1 MRSLLLALAF
11 ALLTSPAFAGKE
23 MCKDVDINVTN
34 ELDSDIKVVDIE
46 YWDYGV
52 GTLRGEFGVKNK
64 TVLEEDTKTWTR
76 NIVEEAMPITPAIP
90 TAHNALSGIDPSPR
104 LRVSA
109 TTFQVATAG
118 AGHSSVMSMRAGSGT
133 SLR

>member
-76 NIVEEAMPITPAIP
+76 NLE
-90 TAHNALSGIDPSPR
+90 NALNDDIKVRVKYKVFQGGKPKGGKKTSPW
-104 LRVSA
+104 SA
-109 TTFQVATAG
+109 TQACTKGQTFDVT
-118 AGHSSVMSMRAGSGT
+118 VK
-133 SLR
+133 